1 MEEHQAADGSL
12 DSAEHAD
19 LLISDFRNARLE
31 EQKLGNVSFPLEKAE
46 TWGQLKGKK
55 LQPPEAVGH
64 SEGCCSPQNADK
76 ITWNEGRRN
85 PFFEK

>member
-31 EQKLGNVSFPLEKAE
+31 EQKLGDVSFPLEKAE
-46 TWGQLKGKK
+46 VWGQLKGKK
-55 LQPPEAVGH
+55 IAAPRGRRALGGLLFPPE
-64 SEGCCSPQNADK
+64 
-76 ITWNEGRRN
+76 RM
-85 PFFEK
+85 